1 MTIKETKDK
10 TFDEMSINELVET
23 NAILNDNADAVAK
36 QLKTAHNYYDVKNFI
51 TVLTRF
57 ATSEVGANSKVIMVL
72 PEGRNPMQKEFNIK
86 EITLVENK
94 IIGSREK
101 YRCVILVQ

>member
-1 MTIKETKDK
+1 M
-10 TFDEMSINELVET
+10 
-23 NAILNDNADAVAK
+23 
-36 QLKTAHNYYDVKNFI
+36 
-51 TVLTRF
+51 LTSF
-57 ATSEVGANSKVIMVL
+57 ATSDVGSNAKVMLVL
-72 PEGRNPMQKEFNIK
+72 PDGRNPMQKEFNIK